1 MGRALARTPV
11 LMLIHG
17 LDVHIVHAAT
27 GELLRELHINPELD
41 YQPTGHTRYPHRNT
55 KQAEP

>member
-11 LMLIHG
+11 LMLIHD

-27 GELLRELHINPELD
+27 GELLRELHINPEVD
-41 YQPTGHTRYPHRNT
+41 YQPTGRTRYPHRKT
-55 KQAEP
+55 KQTEP